1 MTLASPV
8 DFRVTLIRLFPEF
21 ASKSDETDTGTYHQ
35 VAMELAPHLKRYLE
49 GKYEREV
56 RAFCEH
62 VNEMVE
68 AGGDQRNAI
77 ETCLLEHAS
86 QVGCAKILKPFLSSA
101 AREEL
106 R

>member
-1 MTLASPV
+1 VTLASPL
-8 DFRVTLIRLFPEF
+8 DLRVTLIRLFPEF
-21 ASKSDETDTGTYHQ
+21 ASKSEETEAGTYHQ
-35 VAMELAPHLKRYLE
+35 VIMDLAPHLKHYLE
-49 GKYEREV
+49 GRYEREV
-56 RAFCEH
+56 RAFSKL
-62 VNEMVE
+62 VNDMVE
-68 AGGDQRNAI
+68 AGGEQRNAI